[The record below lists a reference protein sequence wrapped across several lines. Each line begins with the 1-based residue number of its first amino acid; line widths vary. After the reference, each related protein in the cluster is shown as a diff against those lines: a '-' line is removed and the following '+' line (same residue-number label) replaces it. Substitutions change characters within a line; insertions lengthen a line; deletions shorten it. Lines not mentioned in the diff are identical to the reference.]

1 MADEYT
7 LFKDFLGKHQLK
19 LTPQRK
25 AVLEAVF
32 ATHRHFDAEELVQI
46 LRHMGKKISRATVYR
61 TLDLLVK
68 GGLVH
73 AMELGDSRKVYEHVV
88 GHRHHDHLI
97 CTECGRTIEFGDG
110 FIEMLQE
117 KVCDRLNFQ
126 AQTHSLRIFGRCE
139 NCRGSARRRERAGEL
154 RSRGS

>member
-1 MADEYT
+1 MTDEYT
-7 LFKDFLGKHQLK
+7 LFKDFLSQNRLK

-46 LRHMGKKISRATVYR
+46 IRQRGERISRATVYR

-88 GHRHHDHLI
+88 GHTHHDHLI

-110 FIEMLQE
+110 LIEMLQE

-139 NCRGSARRRERAGEL
+139 NCR
-154 RSRGS
+154 